1 MPDDKSEAYELS
13 RLGAVPTKNSGR
25 GAFNKGDG
33 ILYDSSGEPVYTC
46 DVKEYKIGYSLSLKN
61 IAKVTTDA
69 MKNGNSPLLHVVLGE
84 EEPRVRWVAIEEAM
98 FLDMWEE
105 YKKKQ

>member
-33 ILYDSSGEPVYTC
+33 ILYDSNDEKIFTV
-46 DVKEYKIGYSLSLKN
+46 DVKEYTNSYALSIKN
-61 IAKVTTDA
+61 IAKVSTDA
-69 MKNGNSPLLHVVLGE
+69 VKNGTEPLLHVVLGS
-84 EEPRVRWVAIEEAM
+84 EEPRLRWVAIPESM
-98 FLDMWEE
+98 FLLLWEA
-105 YKKKQ
+105 YNK